1 MDGEEKSSIA
11 GDRFAQHHVP
21 LGNLKLGYL
30 CFEVADVPRWQRLLQ
45 GVIGMVPA
53 DDDALV
59 FTHYYYQHRV
69 SLSHGAS
76 DDITAAGWKPA
87 TTRPST
93 PSWSASSRAGCGCAR
108 ARATSNGPGASSG
121 WSASRIPTGIRS
133 SFSAARDVVR
143 ARFNRPWCRA
153 AFLPATPAWA
163 TCC

>member
-59 FTHYYYQHRV
+59 FTHDHYQHRV

-76 DDITAAGWKPA
+76 DDITAAGWEVVMMLDLRRHRGAPRGGRGAAARGLGRPA
-87 TTRPST
+87 TGPARRAAGLLRGSRRE
-93 PSWSASSRAGCGCAR
+93 SAPAFS
-108 ARATSNGPGASSG
+108 GPP
-121 WSASRIPTGIRS
+121 I
-133 SFSAARDVVR
+133 VR

>member
-1 MDGEEKSSIA
+1 VKKNLRSLA
-11 GDRFAQHHVP
+11 TAFAQHHVP

-30 CFEVADVPRWQRLLQ
+30 CFEVADVPPWQRLLQ

-59 FTHYYYQHRV
+59 FTHDHYQHRV

-76 DDITAAGWKPA
+76 DDITAAGWEAGDDA
-87 TTRPST
+87 TFDAIVERLEQGGVRLREGS
-93 PSWSASSRAGCGCAR
+93 GDQQ
-108 ARATSNGPGASSG
+108 GPGASSG

>member
-59 FTHYYYQHRV
+59 FTHDHYQHRV

-76 DDITAAGWKPA
+76 DDITAAGWEAGDDATFDAIVERLEQGGVRLREGSGDRATGPA
-87 TTRPST
+87 RR
-93 PSWSASSRAGCGCAR
+93 AAGLLRGSRRESAR
-108 ARATSNGPGASSG
+108 A
-121 WSASRIPTGIRS
+121 
-133 SFSAARDVVR
+133 FQ
-143 ARFNRPWCRA
+143 RPA
-153 AFLPATPAWA
+153 M
-163 TCC
+163 